1 MGNFFD
7 TYFVIPLLNVLVV
20 FYKLFELLG
29 WSGKLGLAIIA
40 FTSFIRL
47 VMYPM
52 FKKQMETTKKI
63 NDLRPHLDRLQELH
77 KEDKT
82 KLQQEQLK
90 LYQEAGINPAAG
102 CFLALVQIPVFLALY
117 NALNFFVRHGEGSGN
132 LSQINNR
139 LYFDALKIQ
148 SIDLNFIG
156 FHLTNTPANGGAWY
170 YYLIPVVTGLLQYFQ
185 AATALTQP
193 PAPTKNADGTERKP
207 TSGDEFQKAMQT
219 QMKYFFPVMIG
230 VMSFNFPVAL
240 SIYWNVFSIFSI
252 IQYYLHM
259 GSDKKNSKTQIA
271 STTGTES
278 KAEEPSAVIQPQKKN
293 KKKKK

>member
-20 FYKLFELLG
+20 FYKLFEILG
-29 WSGKLGLAIIA
+29 WPGKLGLAIIA

-63 NDLRPHLDRLQELH
+63 NDLRPHLDRIQELH
-77 KEDKT
+77 KDDKT
-82 KLQQEQLK
+82 KLQQEQLR

-117 NALNFFVRHGEGSGN
+117 NALNFFVRNGEGTTN
-132 LSQINNR
+132 LAQINNR
-139 LYFDALKIQ
+139 IYFDALKIQ
-148 SIDLNFIG
+148 TIDLNFIG
-156 FHLTNTPANGGAWY
+156 FHLTNTPANGGSWHY
-170 YYLIPVVTGLLQYFQ
+170 YIIPVVTGLLQYFQ
-185 AATALTQP
+185 ASTALTQP
-193 PAPTKNADGTERKP
+193 PAPTKNADGTDKQP
-207 TSGDEFQKAMQT
+207 STSDEFQKAMQT

-259 GSDKKNSKTQIA
+259 RGEKKTPTQESA
-271 STTGTES
+271 ARTSAES
-278 KAEEPSAVIQPQKKN
+278 KAEEPKAVIQPPKKH
-293 KKKKK
+293 KKKK